1 MINTYAP
8 TMMRAK
14 ENPKMTEAYHQQ
26 LAQTYSQERR
36 GMTSTFILGDLNAK
50 IGKPHP
56 DDDAFMGKHNK
67 LIITS
72 VG

>member
-14 ENPKMTEAYHQQ
+14 ENPEMTEAYHQQ
-26 LAQTYSQERR
+26 LGQTYNQERR
-36 GMTSTFILGDLNAK
+36 GMMSTLMLGDLNAK

-56 DDDAFMGKHNK
+56 
-67 LIITS
+67 
-72 VG
+72 